1 MALRLKK
8 GDTVKVLAGKDKGK
22 TGVVLSSNPKK
33 NTVVVDGV
41 NVITKHVKPR
51 SAQEQGGIKTEN
63 GNINVSNVMVVCP
76 VCGKATKIAAGEENG
91 KKVRICKHCKAN
103 LDAVKKE
110 EVKPVKKTVRKK
122 SAKATEA
129 TAEETAEAPVKKT
142 VRKKSAKT
150 AVATEEVAPVVESAE
165 AVEEPAKESDETS
178 NA

>member
-63 GNINVSNVMVVCP
+63 GNINVSNVMIVCP

-103 LDAVKKE
+103 LDVKKE

-122 SAKATEA
+122 SEKAVEA
-129 TAEETAEAPVKKT
+129 TADEAEAPVKKT

-150 AVATEEVAPVVESAE
+150 AVAEEAPVVESAE
-165 AVEEPAKESDETS
+165 AVEAPATASDETS

>member
-122 SAKATEA
+122 SAKATE
-129 TAEETAEAPVKKT
+129 TTEEQAQEPVKKT

-150 AVATEEVAPVVESAE
+150 AEEVAPAVESAE

>member
-122 SAKATEA
+122 SAK
-129 TAEETAEAPVKKT
+129 TA
-142 VRKKSAKT
+142 
-150 AVATEEVAPVVESAE
+150 EEVAPAVESAE

>member
-1 MALRLKK
+1 MALRVKK

-63 GNINVSNVMVVCP
+63 GNINISNVMVVCP

-91 KKVRICKHCKAN
+91 KKIRICKHCKAN
-103 LDAVKKE
+103 LDAVKVE
-110 EVKPVKKTVRKK
+110 EKPVKKTVRKK
-122 SAKATEA
+122 SAKAEEV
-129 TAEETAEAPVKKT
+129 TANEAEAPVKKT

-150 AVATEEVAPVVESAE
+150 AVAEEAPVVESAE
-165 AVEEPAKESDETS
+165 AVEAPAVESDETS